1 MINNT
6 LTYISLF
13 SSAGVGCFGFK
24 QAGFECIATNEILPR
39 RLQIQRHNQKCKY
52 DSGYISGDIQ
62 NNETKQAIYQEIE
75 KWQKLGNDKVD
86 VVIATP
92 PCQGMSVANH
102 KKNDKDLDRNSL
114 IVQSVETIKK
124 INPRFFIFE
133 NVSAFWKTGCVNSN
147 NEIIA
152 IGDMILSEL
161 GGQYSI
167 FRKIINFKNYGS
179 FSSRTRTIVIGVE
192 RKLSQYISPLE
203 LFPDYQDEVLL
214 KDVIGSM
221 KPLDWGEYDS
231 SDFFH
236 SFRVY
241 PKHMRAWIKDI
252 KQGQS
257 AFEQTSPEK
266 IPHQIKGGKIVIN
279 ASKNGDKYTRQKY
292 DCIAP
297 CIHTRNDQLASQNT
311 IHPIDD
317 RVFSI
322 RELMK
327 LMSIPSEFKWLSQEL
342 NKLNNLSWE
351 DKRKLSKKEEM
362 NIRQSI
368 GEAVPT
374 IIFRQIAEN
383 IKNFM
388 QKQRLTE
395 KEIYKIIDE
404 YSLQHVD
411 NLIDY
416 IKKNRGIIDFSSL
429 SSIIELSNAKR
440 QNNSAFFTNKFI
452 IDEIVKKLPKFNK
465 DEITIIEPSVGSG
478 NFLPLLFKFYGDIKK
493 VNIIVIDIDKDMI
506 ETLKI
511 LYDKKYLPKN
521 FNIKFICQ
529 NFMTYE
535 NNQQIDLIIG
545 NPPFTKLSSLDIKRY
560 LPKNFNKNA
569 TNLAEFFLE
578 KALSMADYVSFVMPK
593 NLLNTPEYDL
603 TRKLLSNYAITHILD
618 IGEKGFKGVLVE
630 TVNILIAKN
639 EKIGNTKIQSLT
651 ENIEIINSQNYIF
664 DDNLPYWVI
673 YRDDF
678 FDKVYEKLDFNVF
691 NVFRDRQITNSNS
704 SLVKKSDNDIR
715 IVKSRNIDD
724 TGTKLLNIENY
735 DSFLSQ
741 ESLEIMSVSK
751 FLQRD
756 DIYMTPNMTYKPR
769 LMRKSKGYVVNGSV
783 ALLIP
788 KSDFSLTDKQMRYI
802 SSDEFREFYK
812 IARNYQTRSLN
823 IDSASVYWF
832 GIYKG

>member
-1 MINNT
+1 
-6 LTYISLF
+6 
-13 SSAGVGCFGFK
+13 
-24 QAGFECIATNEILPR
+24 
-39 RLQIQRHNQKCKY
+39 
-52 DSGYISGDIQ
+52 
-62 NNETKQAIYQEIE
+62 
-75 KWQKLGNDKVD
+75 
-86 VVIATP
+86 
-92 PCQGMSVANH
+92 
-102 KKNDKDLDRNSL
+102 
-114 IVQSVETIKK
+114 
-124 INPRFFIFE
+124 
-133 NVSAFWKTGCVNSN
+133 
-147 NEIIA
+147 
-152 IGDMILSEL
+152 
-161 GGQYSI
+161 
-167 FRKIINFKNYGS
+167 
-179 FSSRTRTIVIGVE
+179 
-192 RKLSQYISPLE
+192 
-203 LFPDYQDEVLL
+203 
-214 KDVIGSM
+214 
-221 KPLDWGEYDS
+221 
-231 SDFFH
+231 
-236 SFRVY
+236 
-241 PKHMRAWIKDI
+241 
-252 KQGQS
+252 
-257 AFEQTSPEK
+257 
-266 IPHQIKGGKIVIN
+266 
-279 ASKNGDKYTRQKY
+279 
-292 DCIAP
+292 
-297 CIHTRNDQLASQNT
+297 
-311 IHPIDD
+311 
-317 RVFSI
+317 
-322 RELMK
+322 
-327 LMSIPSEFKWLSQEL
+327 
-342 NKLNNLSWE
+342 
-351 DKRKLSKKEEM
+351 
-362 NIRQSI
+362 
-368 GEAVPT
+368 
-374 IIFRQIAEN
+374 
-383 IKNFM
+383 
-388 QKQRLTE
+388 
-395 KEIYKIIDE
+395 
-404 YSLQHVD
+404 
-411 NLIDY
+411 
-416 IKKNRGIIDFSSL
+416 
-429 SSIIELSNAKR
+429 
-440 QNNSAFFTNKFI
+440 
-452 IDEIVKKLPKFNK
+452 
-465 DEITIIEPSVGSG
+465 
-478 NFLPLLFKFYGDIKK
+478 
-493 VNIIVIDIDKDMI
+493 
-506 ETLKI
+506 
-511 LYDKKYLPKN
+511 
-521 FNIKFICQ
+521 
-529 NFMTYE
+529 MTYE